1 MGKHKQQYW
10 VWVTVGGLGLYFLLL
25 ANGFKQWVGIPF
37 DVTVEMLNIHTIAF
51 ALLVFILFHNP
62 LAEYLLPISGVFFY
76 LGFVPVLH
84 YLAIFYD
91 TEALISEPWWATTRF
106 HVAAGLM
113 ILIIGYAVVIYRR
126 RR

>member
-1 MGKHKQQYW
+1 MSEQKSQRW
-10 VWVTVGGLGLYFLLL
+10 AWMASLGFGVYFLLI
-25 ANGFKQWVGIPF
+25 ANGFNQWVNIPF
-37 DVTVEMLNIHTIAF
+37 DVTLEMLVIHTVAFTLIA
-51 ALLVFILFHNP
+51 ITLFNDGF
-62 LAEYLLPISGVFFY
+62 AEYLQPVAGVFFY
-76 LGFVPVLH
+76 LGFVPVLE

-106 HVAAGLM
+106 HVAVGLM

>member
-1 MGKHKQQYW
+1 MSEQKSQRW
-10 VWVTVGGLGLYFLLL
+10 AWMASLGFGVYFLLI
-25 ANGFKQWVGIPF
+25 ANGFNQWVNIPF
-37 DVTVEMLNIHTIAF
+37 DVTLEMLVIHTVAFTLIA
-51 ALLVFILFHNP
+51 ITLFNDGF
-62 LAEYLLPISGVFFY
+62 AEYLQPVAGVFFY
-76 LGFVPVLH
+76 LGFVPVLD

-91 TEALISEPWWATTRF
+91 TEALIREPWWATTRF

>member
-1 MGKHKQQYW
+1 MSEQKSQRW
-10 VWVTVGGLGLYFLLL
+10 AWMASLGFGVYFLLI
-25 ANGFKQWVGIPF
+25 ANGFNQWVNIPF
-37 DVTVEMLNIHTIAF
+37 DVTLEMLVIHTVAFTLIA
-51 ALLVFILFHNP
+51 ITLFNDGF
-62 LAEYLLPISGVFFY
+62 AEYLQPVAGVFFY
-76 LGFVPVLH
+76 LGFVPVLD

>member
-1 MGKHKQQYW
+1 MSEQKSQRW
-10 VWVTVGGLGLYFLLL
+10 AWMASLGFGVYFLLI
-25 ANGFKQWVGIPF
+25 ANGFNQWVNIPF
-37 DVTVEMLNIHTIAF
+37 DVTLEMLVIHTVAFTLIA
-51 ALLVFILFHNP
+51 ITLFNDGF
-62 LAEYLLPISGVFFY
+62 AEYLQPVAGVFFY
-76 LGFVPVLH
+76 LGFVPVLD

-113 ILIIGYAVVIYRR
+113 ILIIGYAVMIYRR